1 MTHHRSAVLGTA
13 VFTGFIVSSYIG
25 TLPSFITFAVLGFF
39 AAAAYFIA
47 RKNALVLVLTGLAA
61 AFLFYGIFSAVRIDP
76 VKSLYGKTCDVT
88 AQVRSVSAP
97 DNDTCRITAEGT
109 ADGVPVRF
117 SFYSPDIGIETG
129 DTIKGA
135 VKFSEPPIT
144 AKYNGDYDYSRGI
157 FVRGA
162 AKNMTVFAKDPGFS
176 IAGALAG
183 YSEYLRGLVREELSG
198 EEGGLMLAMCFGD
211 KSRLDCDISDA
222 VTRSGLAHMTAVSGM
237 HISLIVTAVIALL
250 DAIGLKRRRIAKF
263 AAAAV
268 LSVVFMLF
276 FGFSASVCRSAIML
290 VIYYGSLVF
299 SRKSSPLDSL
309 GAAVLLILLVE
320 PCACRDSG
328 LMLSACGTFGA
339 GYAAPKLSEYLRG
352 RFRLPK
358 AADFVLVCLCA
369 SYCTLPVSAVI
380 FGKVS
385 LVSVF
390 SSVAVYP
397 MFFGVMMIALLIA
410 FSGGL
415 LAPLLLLPAGLLL
428 KAMIAVIRFFA
439 GFRYS
444 CISLDGDWLVP
455 FFAVS
460 VLFIAV
466 SLFIS
471 AKLRKKVHA
480 AFAAAVICFCAL
492 AGTVTAQKVSDIGIT
507 KLTVFSDGKNF
518 LVSVANDTG
527 ISAYSSEINSRLST
541 AAYNALAS
549 RGAQR
554 FDLLCVLA
562 EQKHR
567 SVYSRS
573 FDRLNAIEKHF
584 PDDDELVYDV
594 GGQYTAEVYEDAA
607 VMEINGLRIVLADVS
622 AASLHKDADIAIYK
636 GYKKSADYAA
646 NSAAVLCDKRY
657 SDVTDAY
664 NAYYSETEILISPDG
679 KYLVKSK

>member
-1 MTHHRSAVLGTA
+1 MTHHKVAVLG
-13 VFTGFIVSSYIG
+13 VVIFTGFYISSYIG
-25 TLPSFITFAVLGFF
+25 VTASLVCFAVTGI
-39 AAAAYFIA
+39 AALIA
-47 RKNALVLVLTGLAA
+47 GLLSGRKNAVLVLTGLAA
-61 AFLFYGIFSAVRIDP
+61 AFLFFGAYSAVRIDP
-76 VKSLYGKTCDVT
+76 VKSLYGKTCEVT
-88 AQVRSVSAP
+88 ATVRSVSAP
-97 DNDTCRITAEGT
+97 ENDTSCVTAEGT

-117 SFYSPDIGIETG
+117 SFYSADIGIETG
-129 DTIKGA
+129 DTIKGT
-135 VKFSEPPIT
+135 VKFSEPLIN
-144 AKYNGDYDYSRGI
+144 ANYNGNYDYSRGI

-162 AKNMTVFAKDPGFS
+162 AKSMTVFSKGTGFS

-183 YSEYLRGLVREELSG
+183 YSEYLRGLVREELPG

-211 KSRLDCDISDA
+211 KSCLDCDISDA
-222 VTRSGLAHMTAVSGM
+222 VTRSGLSHMTAVSGM
-237 HISLIVTAVIALL
+237 HISLIVTAVIAFL
-250 DAIGLKRRRIAKF
+250 DALGLKKRRIVKF
-263 AAAAV
+263 AAAAL

-309 GAAVLLILLVE
+309 GAAVLIILLVE
-320 PCACRDSG
+320 PCACRDAG

-339 GYAAPKLSEYLRG
+339 GYCAPKLSEYLRG

-369 SYCTLPVSAVI
+369 SYCTLPISAVI

-385 LVSVF
+385 LVSVI

-397 MFFGVMMIALLIA
+397 MFFGVMIIALLIA

-415 LAPLLLLPAGLLL
+415 LASLLLLPAGLLL
-428 KAMIAVIRFFA
+428 KAMIAVIRFLA

-455 FFAVS
+455 FFAASAV
-460 VLFIAV
+460 FIAV
-466 SLFIS
+466 SVFIS
-471 AKLRKKVHA
+471 SKLRKRVQLTA
-480 AFAAAVICFCAL
+480 AAAVICLCAL
-492 AGTVTAQKVSDIGIT
+492 TGMVTAQKVADMDIT
-507 KLTVFSDGKNF
+507 KLSVFSDGKNF

-541 AAYNALAS
+541 AAYRVLS
-549 RGAQR
+549 DRGAQR

-573 FDRLNAIEKHF
+573 FDRLSAIEKHF
-584 PDDDELVYDV
+584 PDDKEIVYDV
-594 GGQYTAEVYEDAA
+594 CGRYTAEVYEDAV
-607 VMEINGLRIVLADVS
+607 VMEINGLKVVLADVS
-622 AASLHKDADIAIYK
+622 SASLYRDADIVIYK
-636 GYKKSADYAA
+636 GYKKSADYTA
-646 NSAAVLCDKRY
+646 NGASVLCDKRY

-664 NAYYSETEILISPDG
+664 NAYYSETEIHISPDG
-679 KYLVKSK
+679 RYYVKIK